1 MDRISIQQNNI
12 LALHSEGVQLAIDD
26 FGTGYSALNYLSRY
40 PVNFIKI
47 DKSFVNDV
55 DVQER
60 ARALVAVLINMAKVL
75 DVQVVAEG
83 VETAGQL
90 AVLQELGCD
99 FIQGY
104 YFSKPLKLEEFV
116 RFLQQKV

>member
-1 MDRISIQQNNI
+1 
-12 LALHSEGVQLAIDD
+12 LQLAIDD

-47 DKSFVNDV
+47 DKSFIV
-55 DVQER
+55 DVATEDK
-60 ARALVAVLINMAKVL
+60 ARALAAVLINMAKVL

-83 VETAGQL
+83 VETKAQL
-90 AVLQELGCD
+90 DVLTELGCD

-104 YFSKPLKLEEFV
+104 YFSKPLRADDFV
-116 RFLQQKV
+116 AFIRQASGQSTSKEQH